1 MKQKTLFSL
10 LRTLPTCALM
20 IALISVS
27 GISQVQARTLHY
39 ATPAPPTDRPTNQV
53 LRWWA
58 EEVSTRTNGSLEIEI
73 HWLQSLLKF
82 KDAAKGIQAGI
93 ADMGPVSPEY
103 STTIAPLLGVSQTE
117 LGSGDNYVAVEAWSR
132 TVQNSEAMEK
142 EAARTGLKPI
152 GYYSSGYR
160 ANLSTTR
167 PYITPSDFK
176 GDKVRLT
183 NRGILAAKASD
194 WDVTPVNLTFADFYS
209 ALERG
214 TVDGVQSYIYL
225 ILPYKHNEV
234 VKYVVQTG
242 IGQSMVAVMM
252 NQRVWN
258 SLSPEEQK
266 VISDLEPIFNEKM
279 AQAGLKASDMA
290 LDALRNNPDYP
301 VEFYRLNDEQRQAW
315 EKEFTPAVNQY
326 IADLSKRNP
335 AAKEIH
341 ETFLAELNNVEKE
354 VRELGYPWDRN

>member
-1 MKQKTLFSL
+1 
-10 LRTLPTCALM
+10 M
-20 IALISVS
+20 IALVA
-27 GISQVQARTLHY
+27 GFGVGQVEARTLHY
-39 ATPAPPTDRPTNQV
+39 STPAPPTDRPTNRV

-58 EEVSTRTNGSLEIEI
+58 EEVSKRTNGSLDIEI

-93 ADMGPVSPEY
+93 ADIGPVSPEY

-132 TVQNSEAMEK
+132 TVKDSEAMDK
-142 EAARTGLKPI
+142 EALITGLKPI
-152 GYYSSGYR
+152 GYYSSGFR

-167 PYITPSDFK
+167 PYISPEDFK

-183 NRGILAAKASD
+183 NRGIIAAKAED

-242 IGQSMVAVMM
+242 IGQSLVAVMM

-279 AQAGLKASDMA
+279 AQAGLEAADMA
-290 LDALRNNPDYP
+290 LDALKNNPDYP
-301 VEFYRLNDEQRQAW
+301 VEFYRLNEEQRKVW
-315 EKEFTPAVNQY
+315 EEEYTPAVNQY
-326 IADLSKRNP
+326 VADLAKRNP
-335 AAKEIH
+335 AATEIH
-341 ETFLAELNNVEKE
+341 QKLLAELNNVEKE
-354 VRELGYPWDRN
+354 VREQGYPWERN